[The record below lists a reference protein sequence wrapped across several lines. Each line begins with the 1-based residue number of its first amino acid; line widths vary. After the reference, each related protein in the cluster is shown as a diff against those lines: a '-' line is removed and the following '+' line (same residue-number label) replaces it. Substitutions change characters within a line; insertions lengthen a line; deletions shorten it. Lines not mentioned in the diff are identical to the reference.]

1 MPSCNRTDTAD
12 AERESAQTSARSLV
26 TRELDQA
33 AEEAEL
39 MAVQNTGPAETAGAH
54 YLTGAASHVDDDWH
68 QIDWPAVNETCAA
81 SKHAS

>member
-39 MAVQNTGPAETAGAH
+39 NRPGKPGDSDVRLRRTRWNPERSQ
-54 YLTGAASHVDDDWH
+54 
-68 QIDWPAVNETCAA
+68 
-81 SKHAS
+81 SKPGT